1 MDDYYSLLGIDSDAS
16 VDDIRGA
23 YREAKDA
30 LDTSSDSGRSNAAK
44 LNKAWN
50 VLSDPYQRGRYDE
63 QRAGADADGTLGA
76 DDDEVASAN
85 GRSSGSRSSTPA
97 RSSSSSSGAKGLRG
111 TARESRQARAQAA
124 RDARAERLNK
134 TPTFPP
140 PPGTHYPAPKQRI
153 IAMVIDLLV
162 LIVLVSGSQIAAQ
175 SIAKSQKP
183 AIVREVNSLNDQINA
198 ANKDKSN
205 ADKAV
210 SADKKANDTAKQATD
225 QKTSDDLKAK
235 VTALTKTRDDETAK
249 LNPYF
254 LSSLVVAFILGFL
267 YLAIPTALTGRTL
280 GKRTQHL
287 KVVREDGSPVG
298 WRVAFVRFGLVVL
311 VTFVLY
317 LVLQQIAA
325 VVVLFGVT
333 LWMRNANMQGL
344 HDRFAHTIVVSDN
357 AD

>member
-1 MDDYYSLLGIDSDAS
+1 MDDYYSLLGIDVDAS

-23 YREAKDA
+23 YRDAKEGIDTTSDA
-30 LDTSSDSGRSNAAK
+30 GRASAAK

-50 VLSDPYQRGRYDE
+50 VLSDPYQRGRYDQ
-63 QRAGADADGTLGA
+63 QRADAD
-76 DDDEVASAN
+76 AN
-85 GRSSGSRSSTPA
+85 GSLGVEDDSGVSTNGSRGSTTIAPH
-97 RSSSSSSGAKGLRG
+97 SGATGMKGI
-111 TARESRQARAQAA
+111 REDRRVTRQQRAQAV
-124 RDARAERLNK
+124 RDARAEKLNK
-134 TPTFPP
+134 NPTFPA

-175 SIAKSQKP
+175 SVAKSQKP
-183 AIVREVNSLNDQINA
+183 EIVKQVNDLNDQITTLN
-198 ANKDKSN
+198 NQKST

-210 SADKKANDTAKQATD
+210 SADKKANNATQQAAD
-225 QKTSDDLKAK
+225 QKTSDNLKAQI
-235 VTALTKTRDDETAK
+235 VATGKTRDAAESK

-254 LSSLVVAFILGFL
+254 LVAIVVAFLFGFL
-267 YLAIPTALTGRTL
+267 YLAIPTAITGRTL

-287 KVVREDGSPVG
+287 KTLKEDGSPLG
-298 WRVAFVRFGLVVL
+298 WKGSIVRFGLIVL
-311 VTFVLY
+311 VTFTLY
-317 LVLQQIAA
+317 LLLQQIAA